1 YSLPD
6 LQEFVRASKAAM
18 DVVSQLQG
26 QFLDFT
32 TSLYNEGFLDDQF
45 VQLQKLQDESNPDF
59 VIEVVSLF
67 FEDSEKLLN
76 NLATALQQHIVDYK
90 QVDALVH
97 QFKGSSSSIGAQ
109 RVKNACVAFRNY
121 CEEKNVEGC
130 VRCLQLVK
138 HEYNLVKSRLD
149 TLFKLEQQILAA
161 GGSVPMIA

>member
-6 LQEFVRASKAAM
+6 LQEFVRASTAAM
-18 DVVSQLQG
+18 DVVSQLQR

-32 TSLYNEGFLDDQF
+32 TSLYRE
-45 VQLQKLQDESNPDF
+45 DESNPDF

-97 QFKGSSSSIGAQ
+97 QFKGSSS
-109 RVKNACVAFRNY
+109 RMLACPA
-121 CEEKNVEGC
+121 
-130 VRCLQLVK
+130 
-138 HEYNLVKSRLD
+138 
-149 TLFKLEQQILAA
+149 
-161 GGSVPMIA
+161 